1 MSEPPVALVE
11 VGFMTNQKELDLL
24 QDSEYQA
31 KAAKAL
37 YDAVIEYLY

>member
-1 MSEPPVALVE
+1 MKHTDRISKEIISEL
-11 VGFMTNQKELDLL
+11 FKL